1 MKQKTHAIIALMS
14 VILYFIFII
23 IYYFIFIIIYYL
35 ICNIFSLQGGDDFV
49 LFIWLSIIDIPI
61 ALFSITYSLLF
72 YYKFKHFP
80 INNYVYTL
88 YLILIVGSLIYI
100 WHGWII

>member
-14 VILYFIFII
+14 VILYFIFL
-23 IYYFIFIIIYYL
+23 IIYYL

-80 INNYVYTL
+80 INNYVYTSWDL
-88 YLILIVGSLIYI
+88 
-100 WHGWII
+100 

>member
-14 VILYFIFII
+14 VIL
-23 IYYFIFIIIYYL
+23 
-35 ICNIFSLQGGDDFV
+35 
-49 LFIWLSIIDIPI
+49 
-61 ALFSITYSLLF
+61 YSLLF

>member
-14 VILYFIFII
+14 VIL
-23 IYYFIFIIIYYL
+23 YFIFIIIYYL

-49 LFIWLSIIDIPI
+49 LFIWMSIIDIPI